1 MNVMKKGSG
10 RLIGVLGIIM
20 VWLLGT
26 MTVAATQSTEIDAN
40 ILLEITQ
47 DTQLYEQPD
56 TQAAVVGTLEKG
68 TPVFSVEAS
77 KENWCK
83 VSYQELSGYVPIS
96 TIRIYN
102 SEELEQELKQAGES
116 NKLLFEE
123 IEYVKTQKQE
133 KIMWGSVIVV
143 LVAAM
148 FTVGIASAVLKNKK
162 GKI

>member
-1 MNVMKKGSG
+1 MKKGRG
-10 RLIGVLGIIM
+10 RFIGVLGIIM

-26 MTVAATQSTEIDAN
+26 MTVAATQNTEIDAN

-47 DTQLYEQPD
+47 DTQLYEKPD
-56 TQAAVVGTLEKG
+56 DQAAVVGTLKTG
-68 TPVFSVEAS
+68 TPVFSVEPS
-77 KENWCK
+77 QENWCK
-83 VSYQELSGYVPIS
+83 VSYQDMSGFVPIS

-123 IEYVKTQKQE
+123 IEYVKTQKRE
-133 KIMWGSVIVV
+133 KVMWGSVIVV

-148 FTVGIASAVLKNKK
+148 FTVGIVSAVLKNKK